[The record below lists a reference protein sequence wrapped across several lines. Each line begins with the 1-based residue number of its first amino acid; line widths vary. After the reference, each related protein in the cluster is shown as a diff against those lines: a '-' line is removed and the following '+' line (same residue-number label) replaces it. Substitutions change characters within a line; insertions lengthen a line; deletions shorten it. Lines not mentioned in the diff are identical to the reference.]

1 MSDNVC
7 GTAEADEHE
16 DQNWSH
22 HKRSDV
28 LTGTVSPHS
37 HTHTRISFMLQTE
50 AFVFLLVFA
59 DTQSGAKNVV
69 PIFHQQV
76 LPSIANAHPAV
87 RNMAVVC
94 LGTCTLHSK
103 ELAKTHMV
111 LLLQVN
117 AK

>member
-1 MSDNVC
+1 
-7 GTAEADEHE
+7 
-16 DQNWSH
+16 
-22 HKRSDV
+22 
-28 LTGTVSPHS
+28 
-37 HTHTRISFMLQTE
+37 MLQIE
-50 AFVFLLVFA
+50 AFVFLLLLV
-59 DTQSGAKNVV
+59 DTESGAKNVIPV
-69 PIFHQQV
+69 LHKQV

-117 AK
+117 TK